1 MQIDSVSGLNQDK
14 KLCRDIFEIAGENDE
29 GILVEAD
36 LFNLG
41 NLNNA
46 VGEPLANEIYN
57 MCMSIY
63 TRKLAALEPALL
75 YGFRKGG
82 DEISFILDGAP
93 LDAVE
98 QALIDADKEIRD
110 FCFETS
116 LYLLVHPKRTYQ
128 GGFGLNTIAV
138 QIPEGAQ
145 YDSVS
150 LVLQDSLTT
159 QKETDMSRN
168 LVFSL
173 QPDYFQTESK
183 HKQIAQVT
191 ARYREKYPAPL
202 IQMPIDTDLF
212 YAATYQT
219 GREQRADFIQNLDE
233 NDTYSLIRI
242 DLMNMG
248 GLNDNIGKDFT
259 DSILYDIQR
268 SVSDVCQL
276 LKMPY
281 RVFSIGGGVFDVV
294 LETQDLDTLSKAK
307 KTILND
313 MRLHV
318 FDRTVEEYC
327 ESRSV
332 TIENT
337 QTERSLLKSLVR
349 DIPNTQGNRH
359 EAGIILTEAPISTTE
374 PARTLENLDQ
384 QIQLLKMHAVSMI
397 IPHEITITDCISK
410 LKDVFTLRTSRNGV
424 DVSPLYDVYPV
435 TGKNKPNTVENLD
448 WPDEGSFPYARSLKP
463 RLKQQTIQNLF
474 NEGPKSVYAKI
485 FGVKPTEEHLQGS
498 LYATIKSVSQA
509 LRNIDLVYAYNAARE
524 QQAPFIT
531 KADSIAYLSSDKNGL
546 QELISG
552 QHTANTL
559 ARLIQTCLHTANL
572 TEQPVHHAVIDVI
585 NTESRDEL
593 DHVMDT
599 FLQNGEV
606 QLAAAAKNMAQQ
618 IPPLENAPSFD
629 DMRDTLIRE
638 VQRQSALIAYDESLD
653 AQTKETII
661 KNLSPYAGI
670 ISAQNSIAPPPKP
683 L

>member
-14 KLCRDIFEIAGENDE
+14 KLCRDIFEIAGDNDE

-82 DEISFILDGAP
+82 DEISFILDGVP
-93 LDAVE
+93 LNDVE
-98 QALIDADKEIRD
+98 QALADADKEIRD
-110 FCFETS
+110 FCLETS
-116 LYLLVHPKRTYQ
+116 LHLLVHPKRTYQ

-138 QIPEGAQ
+138 QIPEGAK
-145 YDSVS
+145 YDDVS
-150 LVLQDSLTT
+150 LVLQDSLTV
-159 QKETDMSRN
+159 QKETDTSRN
-168 LVFSL
+168 LAFSL

-191 ARYREKYPAPL
+191 ARYREEYPAPL
-202 IQMPIDTDLF
+202 VQMPIDTDLF
-212 YAATYQT
+212 YATTYQT
-219 GREQRADFIQNLDE
+219 GREQRADFIQTLDK
-233 NDTYSLIRI
+233 NDAYSLVRI

-294 LETQDLDTLSKAK
+294 LETQDPEVLAKAK

-313 MRLHV
+313 MRLYV

-327 ESRSV
+327 KSRSV
-332 TIENT
+332 SIENT
-337 QTERSLLKSLVR
+337 QTEQSLAKSLIR

-359 EAGIILTEAPISTTE
+359 EAGIILTEAPLSTTE

-397 IPHEITITDCISK
+397 IPHEITITDCVSK

-435 TGKNKPNTVENLD
+435 TGKNKPDTIKNTD

-463 RLKQQTIQNLF
+463 RLKQQTIQSLF

-531 KADSIAYLSSDKNGL
+531 KEDSIAYLRDDKNGL

-552 QHTANTL
+552 QHNADTL
-559 ARLIQTCLHTANL
+559 AKLIQTCLHTANL
-572 TEQPVHHAVIDVI
+572 TEQPVHPAVIDVI

-593 DHVMDT
+593 DHVTDT

-618 IPPLENAPSFD
+618 IPPLENDPSFD
-629 DMRDTLIRE
+629 DMRDTLIQE
-638 VQRQSALIAYDESLD
+638 VQRQTALIADNESLD
-653 AQTKETII
+653 AATKDTII
-661 KNLSPYAGI
+661 KNLTPYAGI
-670 ISAQNSIAPPPKP
+670 IPAQNGITPPPKP
-683 L
+683 C